1 MVGFLLLLFE
11 RREASSKASLIQE
24 GESHAMLRSQ
34 LISNVLVLHCCLKNY
49 PELLW
54 LIWPLISQV
63 YHPREGVQAGFAR
76 PSAWGLR
83 GCRGVPGLPI
93 LLWSLILATPFCPSP
108 WANFELIYNHSS
120 TTICHFPGASSSCP
134 LSARLCLTRKCCLQ
148 PLSLPR
154 PTVVFQCPCPNL
166 KIILL
171 YVQQINFKLYIKQLD
186 AFQDLDAEPCCPGPI
201 RVNIQTLGEKN
212 GKKARLIIS
221 AECVAIKSLTPPG
234 NVTGDVNWTLS
245 ENNYFLLHAVLKAG
259 SRRLPH
265 TSNTFPVIGE
275 HRFW

>member
-1 MVGFLLLLFE
+1 MVGFLLLF
-11 RREASSKASLIQE
+11 
-24 GESHAMLRSQ
+24 GLRSGFSDTRGRVTCHVEVTAYLQ
-34 LISNVLVLHCCLKNY
+34 CVGSPLLPKNY

-76 PSAWGLR
+76 PTAWGLR

-120 TTICHFPGASSSCP
+120 TTICHFPGASSSRP
-134 LSARLCLTRKCCLQ
+134 FSPRLCLTRICCLQ

-201 RVNIQTLGEKN
+201 RVNIQTLGKMERKPD
-212 GKKARLIIS
+212 
-221 AECVAIKSLTPPG
+221 SL
-234 NVTGDVNWTLS
+234 
-245 ENNYFLLHAVLKAG
+245 FLQSVWPLRV
-259 SRRLPH
+259 
-265 TSNTFPVIGE
+265 
-275 HRFW
+275 